1 MILAYIISNNRE
13 EAENIAIDL
22 LQKNFVYSVNIF
34 PDMPSMR
41 WENNKII
48 KFNRTIVLAKT
59 KALLYNKIED
69 EVKRVQTTGT
79 AIVFSMPISQM
90 SEDLFDNIQA
100 NTLKV

>member
-1 MILAYIISNNRE
+1 MILAYIISNNKE

-22 LQKNFVYSVNIF
+22 LEKRLVYSVNIF

-41 WENNKII
+41 WENDKII
-48 KFNRTIVLAKT
+48 KLSRTIVLAKT
-59 KALLYNKIED
+59 KALLYKQIED

-90 SEDLFDNIQA
+90 SQDLFDNIQA
-100 NTLKV
+100 NTPKV